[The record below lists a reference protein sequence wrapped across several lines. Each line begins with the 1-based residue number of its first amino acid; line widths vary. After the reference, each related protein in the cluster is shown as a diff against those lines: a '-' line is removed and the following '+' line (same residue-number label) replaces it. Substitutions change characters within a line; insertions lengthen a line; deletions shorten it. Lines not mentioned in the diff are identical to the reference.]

1 MVYAATLTREEPMAH
16 RMMYVGVSALV
27 ALTVVSSDLAHASG
41 VSAEPGPPTDTDLIA
56 QIDSATDGTAQVA
69 YHAETGQVRFIGT
82 AGDQPIERTSGLAGS
97 APAEDVARGFLD
109 HYGSL
114 FGLRDEA
121 TELQTTGSPVAAE
134 GGKSVRFQQVY
145 HGIPV
150 LSGELVVNLDA
161 AGNVVA
167 AGGEVLPGP
176 KPSVVPS
183 VSAQTARQR
192 AVELVAK
199 QYGVDA
205 GDLSTSTPELWIHNP
220 ALIGGPGIRVPSLV
234 WRVEVSS
241 SGEPPIRE
249 LVLVHAQ
256 LGKIVLN
263 FNELEEGLFR
273 RVCDRNGHGDPHECT
288 PARTVRREGQRPR
301 GITDV
306 DDAYDLSG
314 LTYNFYRNQYGR
326 DSVDGKGKA
335 LLSTV
340 RYCPMGCPFQNA
352 FWDGNQMVY
361 GPTYASADDVVGHE
375 LTHGVTD
382 FTSHLN
388 YYYQSGAI
396 NESLSDVFGELIDQS
411 STLSGPDA
419 PAKRWLMGEDLPI
432 GAIRNMKNP
441 ARFGDPDRV
450 GSANY
455 WTFGDDNG
463 GVHSNSGVNNKTA
476 ALMVD
481 GGTFRGR
488 TVTKLGTTVADSIA
502 KVGRLYYEVE
512 NNLLTSGSDYQDLYS
527 YLPQACRQLIG
538 VRPPAASTAFTAA
551 NCADVVDAVTATQM
565 NLVPAGAPNTK
576 AAVCG
581 TGQVPAELFWDD
593 LETPNSG
600 NWAKSS
606 SVGSTGWF
614 YPQNTHPFAGF
625 DATYAE
631 SGRFNFWGDDHN
643 AVMDASIAR
652 TGNVTVPSGPSTY
665 LYFDHAYE
673 FESFFGG
680 LADGG
685 VVEYSVDD
693 GATWQPTDGLP
704 AVNGY
709 DGTLATTGLGNPLE
723 GRQAFGGVSNGYQST
738 RIDISSLAGSAV
750 RFRFRI
756 GTDSSVGQMGWFVD
770 DISVYNCVAR
780 PADLVAPNKLRNQSF
795 EFDWERNSFVDSW
808 TANDRFLRSSV
819 LHRTGNF
826 SARLQDAANT
836 GSFTVSQ
843 RVGVAPRSRNRFVG
857 YVNIPATT
865 DAFTFRAELVWR
877 TRGGAAVGNP
887 VVLHSRHGATGG
899 TWVRMAR
906 SGMVAP
912 AGATQADIRLVAGS
926 MGAPAYVDDFYF
938 GR

>member
-1 MVYAATLTREEPMAH
+1 MVH
-16 RMMYVGVSALV
+16 VGVSALV
-27 ALTVVSSDLAHASG
+27 ALTVATADVAHANGPRSD
-41 VSAEPGPPTDTDLIA
+41 PGPPTKTDLIA
-56 QIDSATDGTAQVA
+56 EIEAVTDGTAQIA
-69 YHAETGQVRFIGT
+69 YHAETGQVRFIGMT
-82 AGDQPIERTSGLAGS
+82 TNQPIERSSGLARS
-97 APAEDVARGFLD
+97 APADTVARGFLD
-109 HYGSL
+109 QYGSL
-114 FGLRDEA
+114 FGLSDEA
-121 TELQTTGSPVAAE
+121 TELRTTDEVADE
-134 GGKSVRFQQVY
+134 GGRAVRFQQVY
-145 HGIPV
+145 RGVPV
-150 LSGELVVNLDA
+150 LSGELVVNVDG

-176 KPSVVPS
+176 KPNVVPS
-183 VSAQTARQR
+183 IDSETARQQ

-205 GDLSTSTPELWIHNP
+205 TALSTSTPELWIHNP
-220 ALIGGPGIRVPSLV
+220 ALIGGPGIRMTSLV

-241 SGEPPIRE
+241 TGEPPVRE

-256 LGKIVLN
+256 LGRIVLHYS
-263 FNELEEGLFR
+263 ELEEALFR
-273 RVCDRNGHGDPHECT
+273 RVCDRNGRADPYECT
-288 PARTVRREGQRPR
+288 PAKTVRREGQRPT
-301 GITDV
+301 GKTDV

-314 LTYNFYRNQYGR
+314 LTYNFYRNRYGR

-361 GPTYASADDVVGHE
+361 GPNYASADDVVGHE

-411 STLSGPDA
+411 STLSGRDA
-419 PAKRWLMGEDLPI
+419 AAARWRMGEDLPI

-441 ARFGDPDRV
+441 GQFGDPDRV

-455 WTFGDDNG
+455 WSSPDDNG
-463 GVHSNSGVNNKTA
+463 GVHSNSGVNNKA
-476 ALMVD
+476 AVLMVD
-481 GGTFRGR
+481 GGAFRGR
-488 TVTKLGTTVADSIA
+488 TVTKLGRTVADSIA

-512 NNLLTSGSDYQDLYS
+512 NNLLTSGSDYQDLFS

-538 VRPPAASTAFTAA
+538 VRPPAASTAFTTA
-551 NCADVVDAVTATQM
+551 NCANVVDAVTATQM
-565 NLVPAGAPNTK
+565 NLVPADAPNTK
-576 AAVCG
+576 AAVCP
-581 TGQVPAELFWDD
+581 TGRVPAELFWDD

-600 NWAKSS
+600 NWVKSS
-606 SVGSTGWF
+606 SVVSTGWF

-643 AVMDASIAR
+643 NVMDASIAR
-652 TGNVTVPSGPSTY
+652 TGNVTVPTGRTTY
-665 LYFDHAYE
+665 LYFDHAYQ
-673 FESFFGG
+673 FESGFFGV
-680 LADGG
+680 AFDGG
-685 VVEYSVDD
+685 VVEYSTDD

-704 AVNGY
+704 TLNGY
-709 DGTLATTGLGNPLE
+709 DATIQAGGGNPIE
-723 GRQAFGGVSNGYQST
+723 GRRAFGGGSNGYQAT
-738 RIDISSLAGSAV
+738 RIDISSLAGNAV

-756 GTDSSVGQMGWFVD
+756 GTDFSNGEMGWFVD
-770 DISVYNCVAR
+770 DISVYNCVPK
-780 PADLVAPNKLRNQSF
+780 PADPVAPNKLRNQSF
-795 EFDWERNSFVDSW
+795 EFDWERNTFVDSW
-808 TANDRFLRSSV
+808 SANDRFLRSAV
-819 LHRTGNF
+819 AHRTGQF
-826 SARLQDAANT
+826 SARLQDPANS

-843 RVGVAPRSRNRFVG
+843 KVTVRPRSRNRFVG
-857 YVNIPATT
+857 YIRIPATP

-877 TRGGAAVGNP
+877 ARGGAAIGNP

-899 TWVRMAR
+899 AWVKMAR
-906 SGMVAP
+906 ARLVAP
-912 AGATQADIRLVAGS
+912 AGTVQAEIRLVAGS
-926 MGAPAYVDDFYF
+926 LGAPAFVDDFYF